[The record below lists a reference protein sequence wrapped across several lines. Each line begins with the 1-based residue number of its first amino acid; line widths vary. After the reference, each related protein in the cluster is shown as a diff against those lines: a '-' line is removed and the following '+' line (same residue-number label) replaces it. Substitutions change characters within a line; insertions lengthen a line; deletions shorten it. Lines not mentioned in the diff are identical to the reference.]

1 MGTWTNMKGGE
12 GGGAVFIDASGQV
25 SVVGAITAN
34 GGDGSGGA
42 AGGGSGGSVYIH
54 CGTFSGTG
62 SIKANG
68 NPAVFAGQGTGNG
81 GGGRIA
87 VVFTNL
93 AAQAALSPTVAFDL
107 GRGPVGSPGVGTL
120 YFNSPAFYP
129 STTVAGS
136 WALTIPGFT
145 EWRPDSFTLNS
156 GTVQFPAG
164 FTFEPAVLTVAA
176 GSELLLNNDVVLS
189 CGSLSVG
196 GSLKMQ
202 YPFSHSGDIT
212 LSGGLIDVA
221 TNPVSGTATF
231 ACTGNL
237 VLTNGGRMHFNVG
250 PTNATMPDCG
260 ALITIGDSL
269 NVHSNSSL
277 YAYSGNSLYG
287 SPRFSVGGNFNLAAT
302 GKVVA
307 DGFGLVQGTG
317 PGAGGLGTYGGGGG
331 HGGAGAGGGGDSRGA
346 GGITN
351 GIALAPYAGSGGGR
365 SNWVGYGGNGGGS
378 LKMAIIGDAIVNGA
392 ISANGNP
399 GDSCGGGGAGGGIF
413 ITCRKFLGSGSLSAK
428 GGKGGTAGKGG
439 GGGGGGCIAVWLN
452 VPETEVARILAGDR
466 KNVAVTSTTPTFTG
480 TLAVDKGENGQA
492 AIVPQAAPGIVSFV
506 KIIPPAVTVIAI
518 R

>member
-1 MGTWTNMKGGE
+1 M
-12 GGGAVFIDASGQV
+12 
-25 SVVGAITAN
+25 
-34 GGDGSGGA
+34 
-42 AGGGSGGSVYIH
+42 
-54 CGTFSGTG
+54 
-62 SIKANG
+62 
-68 NPAVFAGQGTGNG
+68 
-81 GGGRIA
+81 
-87 VVFTNL
+87 
-93 AAQAALSPTVAFDL
+93 
-107 GRGPVGSPGVGTL
+107 
-120 YFNSPAFYP
+120 
-129 STTVAGS
+129 AGS

-196 GSLKMQ
+196 GTLKMQ

-331 HGGAGAGGGGDSRGA
+331 HGGAGAGGGGDSRGT

-351 GIALAPYAGSGGGR
+351 GIPLAPHAGSGGGR
-365 SNWVGYGGNGGGS
+365 SNWGGYYGGNGGGS

-392 ISANGNP
+392 ITANGNP
-399 GDSCGGGGAGGGIF
+399 GDTCGGGGAGGGIF

-428 GGKGGTAGKGG
+428 GGKGGTAVKGG

-466 KNVAVTSTTPTFTG
+466 KNVAVTPTTPTFTG

-506 KIIPPAVTVIAI
+506 KIIPPAVTVTAI